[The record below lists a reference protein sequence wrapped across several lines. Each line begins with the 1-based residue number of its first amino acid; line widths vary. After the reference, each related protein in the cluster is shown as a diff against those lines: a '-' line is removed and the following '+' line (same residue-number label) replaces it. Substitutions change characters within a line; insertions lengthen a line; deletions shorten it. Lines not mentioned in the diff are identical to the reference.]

1 MQHLY
6 DWVDRKI
13 RARRRRLRGS
23 SRATGEFRRHTGG
36 RTLFGQLTLS
46 AIPATE
52 FTYTSRVTWP
62 VGEQVQL
69 YEDCVLDGIL
79 DILMVQHEP
88 PVLGMAIT
96 LEEISWHEVDSCA
109 LAYGMAAR
117 QAIERILSPERGAPN
132 YEFIDSPSA

>member
-1 MQHLY
+1 
-6 DWVDRKI
+6 
-13 RARRRRLRGS
+13 
-23 SRATGEFRRHTGG
+23 
-36 RTLFGQLTLS
+36 LFGQLTLS
-46 AIPATE
+46 AVPATE

-62 VGEQVQL
+62 VGEHVQL

-117 QAIERILSPERGAPN
+117 QAIERILTPERGAPN

>member
-13 RARRRRLRGS
+13 RARRRRLRES
-23 SRATGEFRRHTGG
+23 ARATGEFRRHTGG
-36 RTLFGQLTLS
+36 RTLFGKLTLS
-46 AIPATE
+46 AVPAME

-62 VGEQVQL
+62 VGEHVQL

-88 PVLGMAIT
+88 ILGLVVT

-117 QAIERILSPERGAPN
+117 QAIERILSPERGASN
-132 YEFIDSPSA
+132 YEFVDSPSA